1 MKVRKIFFT
10 ILILLIAMSVIAVSA
25 TSVRYARVKKG
36 QTVDFV
42 LGRSGIQFEKSQ
54 FTGTVKLSRYP
65 TSNIHGI
72 EFTQR
77 PLDVRFTD
85 SHGDKVTHILGAVYV
100 HFRARGFEQRLFD
113 DGLIA
118 VYYFDP
124 WFNEWK
130 ECPTFRANGSLGCR
144 INNFGLYGLGLKQ

>member
-1 MKVRKIFFT
+1 MKVKKIFFT
-10 ILILLIAMSVIAVSA
+10 ALILLIAMSVLAVSA
-25 TSVRYARVKKG
+25 TSVRYVRIKRGK
-36 QTVDFV
+36 TVDAV
-42 LGRSGIQFEKSQ
+42 LGRAGVQFNESQ
-54 FTGTVKLSRYP
+54 YTGTVKLSRYP
-65 TSNIHGI
+65 TENIHGI

-85 SHGDKVTHILGAVYV
+85 NKGNNVTHILGAVYV
-100 HFRARGFEQRLFD
+100 HFKARGYEQRLFD
-113 DGLIA
+113 DGLIS

-144 INNFGLYGLGLKQ
+144 MKNFGLYGLGLKE